1 LDKLGIRLSKMT
13 EKQSEYMGI
22 PVDGPYK
29 AAIYRY

>member
-1 LDKLGIRLSKMT
+1 LSKMT